1 MKRRV
6 IDWVR
11 VTVMA
16 AVLFPRT
23 ILYPGIFHRST
34 RRKLRRNIMQY
45 CCFIDSEF
53 CEYNRLR
60 RKPTVVDQ
68 ERAFLSITDDFD
80 PDTYRWDNFQ
90 PIALYP
96 IEYRLIRRYLLHR
109 RFRRINNEEEYM
121 QRVFGMKKEMEERD
135 SD

>member
-1 MKRRV
+1 MRRV
-6 IDWVR
+6 TEWVR

-23 ILYPGIFHRST
+23 MLYPGIFNRST

-45 CCFIDSEF
+45 CCFIDCEL

-60 RKPTVVDQ
+60 RKPTVVGE
-68 ERAFLSITDDFD
+68 ERAYLSITDDFD

-90 PIALYP
+90 PIELYP
-96 IEYRLIRRYLLHR
+96 IEYRVIRRYLLRR
-109 RFRRINNEEEYM
+109 RFRRINNEEKYM
-121 QRVFGMKKEMEERD
+121 QRVFNMEKIVED
-135 SD
+135 END